1 MASIGTIRQY
11 RPPFSGDKINTQGN
25 LKIGISIG
33 QKDYMSW
40 KQDSSLNQR
49 DPLSYDATDKDFYF
63 YIYSA
68 SDNISNKEKYKIHM
82 GRTCMYETQQA
93 INNAVIQFPSNPPKS
108 VLVETVQCEP
118 N

>member
-11 RPPFSGDKINTQGN
+11 RPPFPKDGINTQGS

-40 KQDSSLNQR
+40 RR
-49 DPLSYDATDKDFYF
+49 DISPENRDQEYNPTDQDFYF
-63 YIYSA
+63 II
-68 SDNISNKEKYKIHM
+68 NGQEIHM